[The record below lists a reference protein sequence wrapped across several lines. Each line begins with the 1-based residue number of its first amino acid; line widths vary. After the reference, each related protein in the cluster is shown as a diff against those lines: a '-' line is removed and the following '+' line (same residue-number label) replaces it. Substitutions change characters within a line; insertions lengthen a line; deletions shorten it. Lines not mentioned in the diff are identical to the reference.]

1 MGADSSLH
9 LVVGMAE
16 VKDQMAWYRLW
27 SAGPHDVD
35 DDSDVDFHGIDYAV
49 KKIPKMWPV

>member
-1 MGADSSLH
+1 
-9 LVVGMAE
+9 MAE